1 MNIKQNLVKKSKA
14 QEKSLK
20 IRNEY
25 WPQLKQDDIWD
36 RKKHK
41 GFTTIPRTIAITMS
55 IMDSLSKG
63 KPLGQTYFVLWC
75 HVYDDSFLIID
86 NPSTYV
92 AEAGFTGER
101 ALTTWS
107 SRMKSLQ
114 DLGFIDCKEGAS
126 GKFHYVLIKNPHLVI
141 WQLKYKIQERLFRQ
155 LLDRALDVG
164 AKDMSDGSSTI

>member
-1 MNIKQNLVKKSKA
+1 MNIKQNQVKKYKA

-20 IRNEY
+20 IREEY
-25 WPQLKQDDIWD
+25 WPQLKGDDIWD

-41 GFTTIPRTIAITMS
+41 GFTTIPRTIAIIMS

-75 HVYDDSFLIID
+75 HVYDDSILIID

-101 ALTTWS
+101 ALTTWNG
-107 SRMKSLQ
+107 RMKALQ
-114 DLGFIDCKEGAS
+114 DLGFIDCKDGAS
-126 GKFHYVLIKNPHLVI
+126 GKFHYVLIKNPHQVL
-141 WQLKYKIQERLFRQ
+141 WQLKHTIQEKRFRH
-155 LLDRALDVG
+155 LLDRALDIG
-164 AKDMSDGSSTI
+164 AKDMSDGKAGT